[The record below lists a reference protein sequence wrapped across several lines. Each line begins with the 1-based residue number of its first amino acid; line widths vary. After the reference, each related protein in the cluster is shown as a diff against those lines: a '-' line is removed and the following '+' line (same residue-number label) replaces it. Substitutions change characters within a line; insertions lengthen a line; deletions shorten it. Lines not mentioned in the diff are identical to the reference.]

1 MVWLLFT
8 RVKSIHQ
15 LVGSRSVSRP
25 STCLCSLCAT
35 CPPSVNGCVALC
47 GDGLEAEYARVGSS
61 PYFFV
66 KGSPSREKEICHI
79 RQTRVHGT
87 TARGDEVLFDLAFT
101 WIDPVQSL
109 VDAHRVSF
117 VVRLFLVSV
126 YVVTLCPCCVSLAL
140 THSITTLHHID
151 HQEHHHHPI
160 STLPVGKFFLFL
172 SLPPP
177 SVSFV
182 RESLSEGQTYLYKM
196 CSAYSV

>member
-1 MVWLLFT
+1 M
-8 RVKSIHQ
+8 
-15 LVGSRSVSRP
+15 
-25 STCLCSLCAT
+25 
-35 CPPSVNGCVALC
+35 ALC

-109 VDAHRVSF
+109 VDAYRVSF
-117 VVRLFLVSV
+117 VVRLFFFGFCV
-126 YVVTLCPCCVSLAL
+126 CC
-140 THSITTLHHID
+140 D
-151 HQEHHHHPI
+151 P
-160 STLPVGKFFLFL
+160 L
-172 SLPPP
+172 SLLCVTRAHSLQSPLFTTSIISNIIHFPLSLWATSFFSFPLPP